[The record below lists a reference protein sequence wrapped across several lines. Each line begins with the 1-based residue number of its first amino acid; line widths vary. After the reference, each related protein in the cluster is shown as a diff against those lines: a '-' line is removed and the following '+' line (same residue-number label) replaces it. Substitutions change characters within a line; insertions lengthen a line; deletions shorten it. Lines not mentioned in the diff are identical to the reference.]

1 MQLEQNLID
10 DRVLDSILEEAAEG
24 YGDLMAASLVHKVS
38 LRVLQFRLS
47 ELQGTGSPW
56 IT

>member
-10 DRVLDSILEEAAEG
+10 DGVLDSILEEAAEG

-38 LRVLQFRLS
+38 LKALQSRLS

>member
-10 DRVLDSILEEAAEG
+10 DGVLDSILEEAAEG
-24 YGDLMAASLVHKVS
+24 YGDLMAASLVHRVS
-38 LRVLQFRLS
+38 LKALQSRLS

-56 IT
+56 TT